1 MTISV
6 DWSVEELPA
15 PTRDLEQAKRDLDE
29 WGYCFLAEALSPE
42 QVARARTRIVEQ
54 AAAEVELGVAR
65 FDTGKHPSKYEGY
78 GVNQR
83 IPSLLNKG
91 QVFHELA
98 VHPEVA
104 VLLEHALGPRYLLS
118 SFTANI
124 TSPGCELQ
132 DLHTD
137 QGYVT
142 RPFPRYPIV
151 TNVVWMLDDVDDVN
165 GGTRV
170 VPRSH
175 LWEHDLP
182 SQDVPTVGAV
192 TPAGTALV
200 VEGRTWHQAGANRS
214 DRRRHVLLSNY
225 CRAWVRQQENPF
237 LALAPAVEASLTPEM
252 RRLLGW
258 KTWGTLGHIG
268 EPGTTDEHG
277 FVHRPERFTTA
288 ATPSAPVAGA

>member
-1 MTISV
+1 MTLTT
-6 DWSVEELPA
+6 DWATEELPA
-15 PTRDLEQAKRDLDE
+15 PTTELGPAMRDLDE
-29 WGYCFLAEALSPE
+29 WGYCLLAEALTTE
-42 QVARARTRIVEQ
+42 QVGAVRNRVVEQ
-54 AAAEVELGVAR
+54 AAAEAASGVAK
-65 FDTGKHPSKYEGY
+65 FDTGRHPSKHEGH

-83 IPSLLNKG
+83 IASLVNKG
-91 QVFHELA
+91 TIFHELA
-98 VHPEVA
+98 LHPQVA
-104 VLLEHALGPRYLLS
+104 LLLEHVLGPRFLLT

-124 TSPGCELQ
+124 TAPGCELQ

-142 RPFPRYPIV
+142 RPFPAYPIV

-175 LWEHDLP
+175 WWDHDLE
-182 SQDVPTVGAV
+182 SQDTPTVGAV
-192 TPAGTALV
+192 APAGTAMV

-214 DRRRHVLLSNY
+214 DRKRHVLLSNY

-237 LALAPAVEASLTPEM
+237 LAVAPEVEATLSPDM

-268 EPGTTDEHG
+268 EPGTTDEQG
-277 FVHRPERFTTA
+277 YVHRPSHYTTQL
-288 ATPSAPVAGA
+288 PRPGD